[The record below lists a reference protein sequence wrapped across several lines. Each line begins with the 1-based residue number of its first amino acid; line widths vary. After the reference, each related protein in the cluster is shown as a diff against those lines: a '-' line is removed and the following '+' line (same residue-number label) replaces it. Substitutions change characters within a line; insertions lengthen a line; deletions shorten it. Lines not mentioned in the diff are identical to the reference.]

1 MNILGEEEKAHLIMK
16 LRGQGLR
23 SSEVLTAIEKI
34 PRDFFVEK
42 ALRNHA
48 WENVPLP
55 IGEGQTI
62 SQPYIVAFMTD
73 KLNLNRRNVVLEVGT
88 GSGYQAAIL
97 SHLCRRVY
105 SIERIKSLHIIA
117 NHRFQKLG
125 LSNISTRL
133 GDGSKG
139 WSEASPFD
147 NIIITCACKNVP
159 KTLLEQLKISG
170 KLITPE
176 ISDDQKQ
183 YLYLYTK
190 IEKGKF
196 EKKCL
201 EEVRFVP
208 MI

>member
-34 PRDFFVEK
+34 PRDLFVEK

-97 SHLCRRVY
+97 SQLCRRVY

>member
-23 SSEVLTAIEKI
+23 SSEVLKAIEKI

-97 SHLCRRVY
+97 SQLCRRVY

-190 IEKGKF
+190 IENGKF

>member
-97 SHLCRRVY
+97 SQLCRRVY

-176 ISDDQKQ
+176 ISDDEKQ

>member
-97 SHLCRRVY
+97 SQLCRRVY

-125 LSNISTRL
+125 LSNISTKL

>member
-62 SQPYIVAFMTD
+62 SQPYIVALMTD
-73 KLNLNRRNVVLEVGT
+73 KLKLNHRNVVLEVGT

-97 SHLCRRVY
+97 SQLCRRVY
-105 SIERIKSLHIIA
+105 SIERIKSLHIIS

-159 KTLLEQLKISG
+159 RILLEQLKISG

>member
-1 MNILGEEEKAHLIMK
+1 MK

-97 SHLCRRVY
+97 SQLCRRVY

-125 LSNISTRL
+125 LSNISTRF

-176 ISDDQKQ
+176 ISDDEKQ

>member
-1 MNILGEEEKAHLIMK
+1 MLDVRKIRLILE
-16 LRGQGLR
+16 LRESGIND
-23 SSEVLTAIEKI
+23 SKVLSAIEKI
-34 PRDFFVEK
+34 PRELFVPENF
-42 ALRNHA
+42 RNQSY
-48 WENVPLP
+48 ENIALP
-55 IGEGQTI
+55 IGDNQTI
-62 SQPYIVAFMTD
+62 SQPFIVAKMTEL
-73 KLNLNRRNVVLEVGT
+73 LNLNKNHKVLEIGT
-88 GSGYQAAIL
+88 GSGYQSAIL
-97 SHLCRRVY
+97 SLICRRVY
-105 SIERIKSLHIIA
+105 TIERIKSLHIIA

-125 LSNISTRL
+125 LSNISTKL

-190 IEKGKF
+190 IENGKF

>member
-97 SHLCRRVY
+97 SQLCRRVY

>member
-34 PRDFFVEK
+34 PWDFFVEK

-97 SHLCRRVY
+97 SQLCRRVY

>member
-1 MNILGEEEKAHLIMK
+1 MNTSGEEEKAHLIMK
-16 LRGQGLR
+16 LRGQGIR
-23 SSEVLTAIEKI
+23 SNNVLSAIENI

-42 ALRNHA
+42 ALHNHA

-62 SQPYIVAFMTD
+62 SQPYIVAYMTD
-73 KLNLNRRNVVLEVGT
+73 VLKVNNRSIVLEVGT

-97 SHLCRRVY
+97 SRLCRRVY
-105 SIERIKSLHIIA
+105 SIERIKSLHMIS
-117 NHRFQKLG
+117 NQRFQALG
-125 LSNISTRL
+125 ISNISTRE

-139 WSEASPFD
+139 WPEVSPFD
-147 NIIITCACKNVP
+147 NIIITCACKIVP

-170 KLITPE
+170 KLIAPE
-176 ISDDQKQ
+176 ISDDHKQ
-183 YLYLYTK
+183 FLVLYTK
-190 IEKGKF
+190 IDKGKF